1 MILSFSIFTFNPG
14 DEERAKKSLDEQISF
29 MEKQPGLIKA
39 FLAKA
44 LDNSGKFLV
53 YSEWKSR
60 EEYEANGDKFR
71 NANVHQ
77 GELEEFFDMMTEEP
91 VFGSFNVD

>member
-1 MILSFSIFTFNPG
+1 
-14 DEERAKKSLDEQISF
+14 

-44 LDNSGKFLV
+44 LDNPGKFLV

-60 EEYEANGDKFR
+60 KEYEANGDKFR
-71 NANVHQ
+71 NANEPQ